1 MKKIL
6 ILGFLFLFPIT
17 AYLFFSSGVNNF
29 AKLPVLTENISEISE
44 FESIDGEKITL
55 EGKITALGFFGSDL
69 QSKYGN
75 VFNLTHKIYIPFH
88 EFDDLQFVTVLQRGN
103 ENLVKELLVELDKIT
118 DTRKWK
124 FVYGSPEEITILFN
138 SLKTNILLDENFGTS
153 QVFIIDK
160 DKNLR
165 GRSEDEDGEV
175 LYGFDTSSIAE
186 LNNKMKDD
194 IKVLLAEY
202 RLALKKYNTKREI

>member
-44 FESIDGEKITL
+44 FESLDGEKITL
-55 EGKITALGFFGSDL
+55 EGKITVLGFLGSDL

-103 ENLVKELLVELDKIT
+103 ENLVKELMIELDKIT
-118 DTRKWK
+118 DTSKWK
-124 FVYGSPEEITILFN
+124 FVYGSPEETTMLFN
-138 SLKTNILLDENFGTS
+138 SLKTNISLDTNFGTS

-160 DKNLR
+160 DKKLR

-175 LYGFDTSSIAE
+175 LFGFDTSSIAE

-194 IKVLLAEY
+194 LKVLLAEY

>member
-29 AKLPVLTENISEISE
+29 AKLPVLSENISEITE

-55 EGKITALGFFGSDL
+55 EGKITVLGFFGSDL

-103 ENLVKELLVELDKIT
+103 ENLVKELMVELDKIT
-118 DTRKWK
+118 DTHKWK
-124 FVYGSPEEITILFN
+124 FVYGSPEATTNLFN
-138 SLKTNILLDENFGTS
+138 SLKTNISLDANFGSS

-160 DKNLR
+160 NKNLR
-165 GRSEDEDGEV
+165 GRSEDEDGDV
-175 LYGFDTSSIAE
+175 LFGFDTSSVAE

>member
-165 GRSEDEDGEV
+165 GRSEDEDGKV

-202 RLALKKYNTKREI
+202 RLALKKYNTNREI

>member
-160 DKNLR
+160 EKNLR